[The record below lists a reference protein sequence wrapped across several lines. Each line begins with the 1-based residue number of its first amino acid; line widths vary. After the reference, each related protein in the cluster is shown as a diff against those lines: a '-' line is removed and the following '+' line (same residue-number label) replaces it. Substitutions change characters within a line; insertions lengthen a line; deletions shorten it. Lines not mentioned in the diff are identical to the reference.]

1 MDDLIRRQDA
11 VETIRKRIETLSR
24 DEQFVK
30 KCGHIDLYGTIP
42 LIRSIP
48 SAQAWIPTSERL
60 PEERGFYLC
69 SCTDCIT
76 ILEFVMGDKR
86 RMEEPSFVS
95 PVIGA
100 CNSYVEAWVP
110 LPERYREDGEQ
121 NE

>member
-48 SAQAWIPTSERL
+48 SAQAWVPTAERL
-60 PEERGFYLC
+60 PEQDGEYLVTLNGNVYFC
-69 SCTDCIT
+69 RFDNGEWFIH
-76 ILEFVMGDKR
+76 G
-86 RMEEPSFVS
+86 VS
-95 PVIGA
+95 
-100 CNSYVEAWVP
+100 AWQEVP
-110 LPERYREDGEQ
+110 TPYREDGER
-121 NE
+121 NEDSN